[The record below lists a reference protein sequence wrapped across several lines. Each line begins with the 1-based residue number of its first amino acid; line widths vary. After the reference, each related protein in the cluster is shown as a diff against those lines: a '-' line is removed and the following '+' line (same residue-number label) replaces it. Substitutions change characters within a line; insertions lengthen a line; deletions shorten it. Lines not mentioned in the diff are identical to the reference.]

1 MAGDAKSRVWCYI
14 VLLTLSFE
22 LANAQNSFKIPDVT
36 IEVLQ
41 PKGFRVSMPGPPEKY
56 QAVFFGLVNRFIDHN
71 SIHNIKGEE
80 FQWTNGRWVYED
92 TNTQLKVGDFI
103 TYYVFVSKNGTNYT
117 TRILHYTVTTLGN
130 RSEGSTTQKPNCVP
144 TITSVRGGTACAG
157 QVIFEDDFSALKD
170 AWQIE
175 QYLPVS
181 WHPEYPFVSYQRLL
195 TNPVVSV
202 SNGYLRITPKIQ
214 QQMPGFNNESIY
226 LGNLDLFSGCT
237 SRAEE
242 CYRQA
247 SGPDILPPVV
257 SGRVTTTG
265 FAFKYGT
272 VHVKAKLPL
281 GDWLYPEILLEP
293 FLKKYGSSNYASGV
307 IKIAAARGNRDLRV
321 GSDEYGN
328 KVLYGG
334 PIMDVQCR
342 MQLLSR
348 KLRDNGLWGDEFHE
362 YSLTWTPQYM
372 SLSVDGEEW
381 ARVDATGGL
390 ASRFPQNCAHLP
402 RMLLEKGTKIAPF
415 DDYFYITLG
424 VAAGGIT
431 EFHDNSFSTGG
442 WPKPW
447 RNSGR
452 KAMLSFWEDLP
463 AWQWTWIEPELLID
477 YIKVIALC
485 TSRGEECYRKAS
497 GADILP
503 PILSGRITSSKFAF
517 TYGKIHIRAKLPQG
531 DWLYPELLLE
541 PFLKKYGSFDYASGV
556 LKIASALG
564 NKELKSG
571 SNIYGN
577 ESLFAF
583 HGKLNEE
590 MNGLGAG
597 QWSKDITRAKG
608 DRWTFLD
615 RNAVL
620 KLGDK
625 IYF

>member
-1 MAGDAKSRVWCYI
+1 MAGDTKSRVWCYI

-22 LANAQNSFKIPDVT
+22 LANAQNSFTVPDVT
-36 IEVLQ
+36 IEILQ
-41 PKGFRVSMPGPPEKY
+41 PKGFRVSIPDASGISLF
-56 QAVFFGLVNRFIDHN
+56 VFQGHVNRKIDRN
-71 SIHNIKGEE
+71 AVGSLKGEVLRP
-80 FQWTNGRWVYED
+80 TNGRWVYED
-92 TNTQLKVGDFI
+92 TNTQLQVGDVI
-103 TYYVFVSKNGTNYT
+103 NYYVFVSKNRMGYVKDN
-117 TRILHYTVTTLGN
+117 LSYTVTTLGN
-130 RSEGSTTQKPNCVP
+130 RSGGSTTEKPVNCAP

-181 WHPEYPFVSYQRLL
+181 SHPEYPFVSYQRLL
-195 TNPVVSV
+195 TDPVVSV

-272 VHVKAKLPL
+272 VHIKAKLPL

-431 EFHDNSFSTGG
+431 EFPDNSFSTGG
-442 WPKPW
+442 RPKPW

-452 KAMLSFWEDLP
+452 KAMLSYWEDLA
-463 AWQWTWIEPELLID
+463 AWQWTWTEPELLID
-477 YIKVIALC
+477 YIKVIAL
-485 TSRGEECYRKAS
+485 
-497 GADILP
+497 
-503 PILSGRITSSKFAF
+503 
-517 TYGKIHIRAKLPQG
+517 
-531 DWLYPELLLE
+531 
-541 PFLKKYGSFDYASGV
+541 
-556 LKIASALG
+556 
-564 NKELKSG
+564 
-571 SNIYGN
+571 
-577 ESLFAF
+577 
-583 HGKLNEE
+583 
-590 MNGLGAG
+590 
-597 QWSKDITRAKG
+597 
-608 DRWTFLD
+608 
-615 RNAVL
+615 
-620 KLGDK
+620 
-625 IYF
+625 